1 MAKNGRQGEGGGRP
15 VVVFDDRDVAQCE
28 ALAAVLNKEQIAD
41 YFGID
46 QNTLR
51 AVEKR
56 QPEVFHA
63 LKKGKAKAVAGA
75 GMNLIQQSKRGIT
88 TATIFYLK
96 TQGGPQWRENQQGGS
111 GGNVV
116 LQVVNPNE
124 VD

>member
-15 VVVFDDRDVAQCE
+15 VVVFDAKDIAQCE
-28 ALAAVLNKEQIAD
+28 ALSAVLNKKQIAD

-46 QNTLR
+46 DNTLR

-56 QPEVFHA
+56 QPEVSHA

-96 TQGGPQWRENQQGGS
+96 TQGGPQWREDGNNNS

-116 LQVVNPNE
+116 LNVVKP
-124 VD
+124 DALD

>member
-1 MAKNGRQGEGGGRP
+1 MAQGKGGGRP
-15 VVVFDDRDVAQCE
+15 IVVFDDKDISQIE

-63 LKKGKAKAVAGA
+63 LKKGKVKAVAGA
-75 GMNLIQQSKRGIT
+75 GMNLLAQSRRGIT

-96 TQGGPQWRENQQGGS
+96 MQGGKDWKENQSENTGT
-111 GGNVV
+111 GNVV
-116 LQVVNPNE
+116 VQVVKPSAL
-124 VD
+124 D

>member
-1 MAKNGRQGEGGGRP
+1 MAQGEGGGRP
-15 VVVFDDRDVAQCE
+15 IVIFDEKDIAQCE

-63 LKKGKAKAVAGA
+63 LKKGKVKAVAGA
-75 GMNLIQQSKRGIT
+75 GMNLLAQSKRGIT

-96 TQGGPQWRENQQGGS
+96 TQGGKDWRENQS
-111 GGNVV
+111 DSNSAGNVV
-116 LQVVNPNE
+116 VKVVRPDE

>member
-15 VVVFDDRDVAQCE
+15 VVVFDPKDIAQCE
-28 ALAAVLNKEQIAD
+28 ALAAVLNKQQIAD

-46 QNTLR
+46 DNTLR

-56 QPEVFHA
+56 QPEVSQA

-96 TQGGPQWRENQQGGS
+96 TQGGAQWREDGNNNS

-116 LQVVNPNE
+116 LNVVKP
-124 VD
+124 DALD